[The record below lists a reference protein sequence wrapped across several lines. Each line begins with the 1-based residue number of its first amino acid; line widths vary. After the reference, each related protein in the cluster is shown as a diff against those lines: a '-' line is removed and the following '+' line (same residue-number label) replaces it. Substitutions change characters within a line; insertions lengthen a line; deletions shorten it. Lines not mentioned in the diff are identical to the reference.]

1 MNCSTPGFP
10 VLHHF
15 LEFAQSYVHCVDD
28 AIQPSHP
35 IVPFSSYLQSFPTSG
50 SFPVSQFFAS
60 GGQSIGASG
69 SASVLPMNI
78 QGWFPLELTGWIS
91 LLSKGLL
98 RVFSSS
104 RVFELSPQFKSI
116 NSSLLRFLYGPT
128 LTFMPIFYYLFLWSC
143 YIVPQRQCWEKS
155 PHCRKSMQVWPSRLC
170 TGGEIIE
177 KERERRR
184 KSPDSKAR

>member
-1 MNCSTPGFP
+1 MNCSMPGFP
-10 VLHHF
+10 VLRHF
-15 LEFAQSYVHCVDD
+15 LEFAQSHVHCVDD

-50 SFPVSQFFAS
+50 SFPVSQFFVS
-60 GGQSIGASG
+60 GGQSIGASA

-78 QGWFPLELTGWIS
+78 QGWFPLGLTGWIS

-128 LTFMPIFYYLFLWSC
+128 LTSMPIFYYLFLWSC

-155 PHCRKSMQVWPSRLC
+155 PDCRKSMQVWPSRLC